1 MRLMRLMRLMRVGV
15 YVDAF
20 NLYYGVV
27 FTSVVEYLAALT
39 RSSSVGVGPG
49 GSKPSCGSRRE

>member
-1 MRLMRLMRLMRVGV
+1 MRVGV

-27 FTSVVEYLAALT
+27 PTLVAGYLVGAGLTSERWRRLW
-39 RSSSVGVGPG
+39 SVSRLGRGR
-49 GSKPSCGSRRE
+49 RRE